1 MNLEYIKRVV
11 ADEIKYYDKYDLQ
24 MTYEYY
30 KEREEV
36 LGEKEKA
43 YLVVLEKEVI
53 RRGNL
58 K

>member
-30 KEREEV
+30 KEREAV

-43 YLVVLEKEVI
+43 YLVVLEEEYK
-53 RRGNL
+53 RRKL

>member
-1 MNLEYIKRVV
+1 MDLEYIKRVV
-11 ADEIKYYDKYDLQ
+11 ADEIKYYDNYDLK

-30 KEREEV
+30 KEREAL
-36 LGEKEKA
+36 LGEKESA